1 MLQFEVG
8 KEFPLPRAMSE
19 GAVFSVEPYTMILTY
34 RFDKPTEEE
43 IREFKTGTF
52 QMAVTEERGL
62 LFLLTKFGQ
71 MGWAD
76 APYSTQLSER
86 SKELPELREGH
97 KGYSLDAFLVDLST
111 NTLTAHR
118 LVRMSP
124 DFSRKFRSLL
134 LDDMAKDFDP
144 SAYEKTVREVYRTYP
159 TKVLL
164 DRSLIRMKTDR

>member
-8 KEFPLPRAMSE
+8 KEFPLPKIMSE
-19 GAVFSVEPYTMILTY
+19 GAVFSVEPYTMFLTY
-34 RFDKPTEEE
+34 RFDRPTEEE
-43 IREFKTGTF
+43 IQEFKTGTF
-52 QMAVTEERGL
+52 QMAVTEVRGL
-62 LFLLTKFGQ
+62 LFLLTKFGDL
-71 MGWAD
+71 GWAD

-86 SKELPELREGH
+86 RKELPELSEGH

-111 NTLTAHR
+111 NTLVCHR
-118 LVRMSP
+118 LVRMNP

-144 SAYEKTVREVYRTYP
+144 SAYEQTVGEVYRNYP

-164 DRSLIRMKTDR
+164 ERSLIRMKSDH